1 MIKIIESYFRSEP
14 IIAELHIKHDD
25 PMPYIYF
32 PPHLDLFP
40 GWKKSNS
47 FKEIR
52 KEDMKKRLGVGCLV
66 YLTDCDLDSGNFMY
80 SKGSHKKLFLKGGP

>member
-1 MIKIIESYFRSEP
+1 MMSLR
-14 IIAELHIKHDD
+14 H
-25 PMPYIYF
+25 IYF

-52 KEDMKKRLGVGCLV
+52 KKDMKKRLGVGCLV

-80 SKGSHKKLFLKGGP
+80 SKGSHKKLFLKGGTLKNYNKTNKYLCRYD